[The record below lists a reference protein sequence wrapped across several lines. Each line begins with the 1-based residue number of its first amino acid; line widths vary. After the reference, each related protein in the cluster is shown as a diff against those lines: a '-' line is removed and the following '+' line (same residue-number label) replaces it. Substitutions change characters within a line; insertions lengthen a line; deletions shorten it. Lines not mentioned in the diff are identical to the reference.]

1 MRLSFSA
8 IALLLSV
15 CVYAQPLFVSRDI
28 QEAYKKE
35 TRSKDGRPG
44 KNYWQNRANY
54 TMEITAMVPSRNI
67 SGKETIEYFNE
78 SPDTLRSLFIKLFL
92 NVHKPGAPREF
103 PASKDYLTEGLHI
116 DEVTINGIVTKWKGD
131 GLFTSEQLRLK
142 EPLFPK
148 GKLELGFKWHY
159 EISKESGRE
168 GMIDSTTYF
177 LAYFYPRV
185 SVYDDYNG
193 WDNTAFTDSRE
204 FYSDFNNYDVSINVP
219 ANYIVWGTGT
229 LQQPEKL
236 LKPAV
241 LQRYQQS
248 LAANEVVN
256 IATQNDISAK
266 SVTLQNEI
274 NEWRFTGTH
283 LPDVAFGISDHYL
296 WDGSSVVVDDA
307 TGRRASAQAAYAES
321 SKDYQHVSRFTRNSL
336 HWFSNNWPGI
346 AYPYE
351 KMTIFQGFAD
361 MEYPMMANNSSFT
374 DTSFSKF
381 VAEHEIAHSYM
392 PFYMGINET
401 RYGCMD
407 EGWAT
412 VFEYLIGIDDMGE
425 EKASDFFKR
434 FRVNSWINSTS
445 PNQLIPIIAPADGLT
460 FKSFGNNIYGK
471 PAVGYLA
478 LKDLLGDDLFK
489 KCLQEFMKRWNGK
502 HPMPW
507 DMFYTF
513 NDVSGKNLDW
523 FWRKWFFDP
532 SYIDIAIQ
540 SVQQQALQYS
550 ITLQNIGGMPAAVN
564 IVLNYTDGTKES
576 IHQTPAIWEK
586 NQEVTTVNLIAK
598 KQVQSLLLEG
608 GIYMDAD
615 KTNNEW
621 KNKNL

>member
-103 PASKDYLTEGLHI
+103 AASKDYLTEGVHI

-131 GLFTSEQLRLK
+131 GLFTSEQLKLK
-142 EPLFPK
+142 EPLVPK

-550 ITLQNIGGMPAAVN
+550 ITLQNIGGMPAAVD
-564 IVLNYTDGTKES
+564 IVLNYIDGTKES

-621 KNKNL
+621 ENKNL

>member
-1 MRLSFSA
+1 MRLYFSA
-8 IALLLSV
+8 AALLLSAA
-15 CVYAQPLFVSRDI
+15 VYAQPLFVSRDI

-54 TMEITAMVPSRNI
+54 TMNITAMVPGRNI
-67 SGKETIEYFNE
+67 IGKETIQYFNE
-78 SPDTLRSLFIKLFL
+78 SPDTLRSLVIKLFL
-92 NVHKPGAPREF
+92 NVHKPGAPRELA
-103 PASKDYLTEGLHI
+103 ASKDYLTDGMHI
-116 DEVTINGIVTKWKGD
+116 DEVTINGVVTKWNGD

-142 EPLFPK
+142 DPLLPK

-168 GMIDSTTYF
+168 GMIDSTTFF

-193 WDNTAFTDSRE
+193 WDNIAFTDSRE
-204 FYSDFNNYDVSINVP
+204 FYSDFNNYDVTIKVP
-219 ANYIVWGTGT
+219 ANYVVWGTGT
-229 LQQPEKL
+229 LQQPEKIL
-236 LKPAV
+236 MPAILK
-241 LQRYQQS
+241 RYRQS
-248 LAANEVVN
+248 LAADEVVN
-256 IATQNDISAK
+256 IATQDDITNKA
-266 SVTLQNEI
+266 VTQQNEA
-274 NEWRFTGTH
+274 NEWRFTGNH

-307 TGRRASAQAAYAES
+307 TGRRASAQAAYLER
-321 SKDYQHVSRFTRNSL
+321 SKDYSHVSRFTRNAL
-336 HWFSNNWPGI
+336 TWFSHHWPGI

-361 MEYPMMANNSSFT
+361 MEYPMMANNSSFA
-374 DTSFSKF
+374 DTIFSKF
-381 VAEHEIAHSYM
+381 VAQHEIAHTYM

-425 EKASDFFKR
+425 EKATNFFKR

-445 PNQLIPIIAPADGLT
+445 PTQLIPIIAPADGLT
-460 FKSFGNNIYGK
+460 IRSFGNNIYGK

-478 LKDLLGDDLFK
+478 MKDLLGDGLFK
-489 KCLQEFMKRWNGK
+489 NCLQEFMKRWNGK

-540 SVQQQALQYS
+540 SVQQQGLHYS
-550 ITLQNIGGMPAAVN
+550 IALQNIGGMPAP
-564 IVLNYTDGTKES
+564 LNLVIAYKDGTKETVHYS
-576 IHQTPAIWEK
+576 PVIWEK
-586 NQEVTTVNLIAK
+586 NQELTIIDIAVN
-598 KQVQSLLLEG
+598 KQVQSITLEG

-621 KNKNL
+621 KAE

>member
-1 MRLSFSA
+1 MRLFLSA
-8 IALLLSV
+8 AALLLSAAG
-15 CVYAQPLFVSRDI
+15 YAQPLFISRDI
-28 QEAYKKE
+28 KEAYKKE

-54 TMEITAMVPSRNI
+54 SMDITAMVPDRNI
-67 SGKETIEYFNE
+67 IGKETIQYFNE
-78 SPDTLRSLFIKLFL
+78 SPDTLRSLIIKLFL
-92 NVHKPGAPREF
+92 NVHKPGAPREMA
-103 PASKDYLTEGLHI
+103 ASKDYLTAGVHI
-116 DEVTINGIVTKWKGD
+116 DEVTINGVVTKWNGD

-142 EPLFPK
+142 EPLVPK

-168 GMIDSTTYF
+168 GMIDSTTWF
-177 LAYFYPRV
+177 LAYFYPRI

-193 WDNTAFTDSRE
+193 WDDIDFTDSRE
-204 FYSDFNNYDVSINVP
+204 FYNDFNNYDITIKVP
-219 ANYIVWGTGT
+219 ANYVVWGTGT
-229 LQQPEKL
+229 LQQPEKI

-248 LAANEVVN
+248 LAANEVVH
-256 IATQNDISAK
+256 IATLNDINSNA
-266 SVTLQNEI
+266 VTLQNEV
-274 NEWRFTGTH
+274 NEWRFICTQ

-296 WDGSSVVVDDA
+296 WDGSSVVVDEA
-307 TGRRASAQAAYAES
+307 TGRRASAQAAYAAS

-361 MEYPMMANNSSFT
+361 MEYPMMANNSSFA

-381 VAEHEIAHSYM
+381 VAQHEIAHTYM

-412 VFEYLIGIDDMGE
+412 VFEYLIGINELGE
-425 EKASDFFKR
+425 EKAGNFFKR

-445 PNQLIPIIAPADGLT
+445 PTQLIPIISPADGLT
-460 FKSFGNNIYGK
+460 IRSFGNNIYGK

-478 LKDLLGDDLFK
+478 IKDLLGDEVFK

-507 DMFYTF
+507 DMLYTF

-540 SVQQQALQYS
+540 SVQQKELQYS
-550 ITLQNIGGMPAAVN
+550 IMLQNIGGMPAPVN
-564 IVLNYTDGTKES
+564 VVFNYTDGTKES
-576 IHQTPAIWEK
+576 IHQTPVIWEK
-586 NQEVTTVNLIAK
+586 NQEITAVTLNAK
-598 KQVQSLLLEG
+598 KQVQSISLEG